1 MAHRSLFQA
10 HQAKPENQI
19 ICRHIRECSANP
31 NMDGATN
38 HPVDDLFENKS
49 QVPMAHVEPGNLY
62 PTQPFCEN

>member
-1 MAHRSLFQA
+1 
-10 HQAKPENQI
+10 
-19 ICRHIRECSANP
+19 
-31 NMDGATN
+31 MDGATN